1 MSPEEQGEKKI
12 IIIKKKRRGG
22 GGEVFVLRR
31 VICLLLLFIFLHS
44 GEDKQSARSRGAP
57 GPLAG
62 AVAKGQ
68 PGRRLRGLAR
78 APPPLPNGKRK
89 DNGKKKERE
98 REKGGKKPKSPTL
111 TSRAVFPETSVINL
125 RKRDIRSVRSQRLRV
140 SWQSLGKI

>member
-1 MSPEEQGEKKI
+1 M
-12 IIIKKKRRGG
+12 
-22 GGEVFVLRR
+22 LRR
-31 VICLLLLFIFLHS
+31 VICLRLLFIFLHS

-57 GPLAG
+57 RPLAG

-68 PGRRLRGLAR
+68 PGRRLRRLAR

-89 DNGKKKERE
+89 DNGKKARERE
-98 REKGGKKPKSPTL
+98 RRGEKSPIL

-140 SWQSLGKI
+140 S